1 MTKKEYKEQTEQ
13 IIVLVREGIDPKE
26 ISNRVGCCLTKVY
39 NTAKANGYKITKKIN
54 RKDIPVETI
63 DSMKHDASLGM
74 TSNEIGLKYKIPAS
88 SAKEICRGYFTKGNQ
103 YGYIGTAVNEDRISE
118 KIAER
123 LPNWEYAG
131 NYTGTDGKCDIRCKT
146 CGTVKHVKSPATRH
160 RSVRCV
166 VCFERERAE
175 REERKR
181 REKEA
186 SRKPKLTNEERKQRQ
201 RIVRRNY
208 EERKRR
214 KERLEHTSFTSCQC
228 CGAMFLYDDRT
239 HQKYCSKQCAARLRQ
254 KRHETVRRIRTK
266 AQMVDS
272 DISLERLYQRD
283 GGLCYLC
290 GRVCDWNDRE
300 VVDGT
305 IICGDTYP
313 SVDHVIPLSKNGK
326 HSWANVK
333 LACRKCNNR
342 KRDNII
348 ESVERP
354 A

>member
-1 MTKKEYKEQTEQ
+1 MLKKKDLTEAQ
-13 IIVLVREGIDPKE
+13 IEEIRNYYREGHASSE
-26 ISNRVGCCLTKVY
+26 VSEVFGISIH
-39 NTAKANGYKITKKIN
+39 TAKKLCQG
-54 RKDIPVETI
+54 
-63 DSMKHDASLGM
+63 
-74 TSNEIGLKYKIPAS
+74 
-88 SAKEICRGYFTKGNQ
+88 CRDWRLNQ
-103 YGYIGTAVNEDRISE
+103 YSSCGFDNVANIKA

-123 LPNWEYAG
+123 LPDWEYAG
-131 NYTGTDGKCDIRCKT
+131 NYTGTDGKCDIRCKI
-146 CGTVKHVKSPATRH
+146 CGTVKTVCSQAIRH
-160 RSVRCV
+160 QSARCS

-186 SRKPKLTNEERKQRQ
+186 SRKPKLTDEERKQRQ

-214 KERLEHTSFTSCQC
+214 KERLEHTSFTSCPC
-228 CGAMFLYDDRT
+228 CGSMFLYDDRT
-239 HQKYCSKQCAARLRQ
+239 HQQYCSKQCAARLRQ
-254 KRHETVRRIRTK
+254 KRHDTVRRIRTK

-283 GGLCYLC
+283 GGICYLC

-305 IICGDTYP
+305 IICGDAYP
-313 SVDHVIPLSKNGK
+313 SIDHVIPLSKNGK
-326 HSWANVK
+326 HAWVNVK
-333 LACRKCNNR
+333 LACRKCNNL

>member
-1 MTKKEYKEQTEQ
+1 MHAGVCSQIGQSEKRARRNAVLILVEAEMLKKKDLSEAQ
-13 IIVLVREGIDPKE
+13 IEEIRNYYREGHAASE
-26 ISNRVGCCLTKVY
+26 VGEVFGISIH
-39 NTAKANGYKITKKIN
+39 TAKKLCQG
-54 RKDIPVETI
+54 
-63 DSMKHDASLGM
+63 
-74 TSNEIGLKYKIPAS
+74 
-88 SAKEICRGYFTKGNQ
+88 CRDWRLNQ
-103 YGYIGTAVNEDRISE
+103 YSSCGFDNVANIKA

-123 LPNWEYAG
+123 LPDWEYAG
-131 NYTGTDGKCDIRCKT
+131 NYTGTDGKCDIRCKI
-146 CGTVKHVKSPATRH
+146 CGTVKHIQSQAIRH
-160 RSVRCV
+160 GSARCS

-186 SRKPKLTNEERKQRQ
+186 SRKPKLTDEERKQRQ

-254 KRHETVRRIRTK
+254 KRHETERRIRTK

-283 GGLCYLC
+283 GGICYLC

-326 HSWANVK
+326 HAWVNVK
-333 LACRKCNNR
+333 LACRKCNNH
-342 KRDNII
+342 KRDII
-348 ESVERP
+348 LKTVERL